1 MKEKILNREEKY
13 LAGKK
18 VTLIGAVTNLLLTIL
33 KLAAGILGRSD
44 ALIADAVHSLSDLV
58 SDVVVLVS
66 LKVSQRPVDESR
78 PYGYGKVET
87 VGTAL
92 LGLILIAVAI
102 EMFWEA
108 VKTINEGVTSVPTGI
123 ALAGAFF
130 SILVN
135 EWLFRYSLKVGR
147 RVHSPS
153 LIANAW
159 HHRSDA
165 LSSIAALAGAGAAMM
180 GWPIFDPIAALI
192 VTLLILKVG
201 WEITSESFKD
211 IIDTAVKKE
220 VRDQIINA
228 AMSTEG
234 AIDCHDLK
242 TRKMGSDI
250 LVDIH
255 VEVDSKLNVLDA
267 HAIADKVRDNIVEK
281 VAHIADVLV
290 HLDPGNDPDRMACAL
305 SEKKL
310 VEEVIRTAESVDGL
324 AGWRDIN
331 LRYDDG
337 SLIVRLSVILKSE
350 LTISEAYDVV
360 DSIKKQVTAI
370 DKVSDAIITVDM
382 GKGEKR
388 DND

>member
-1 MKEKILNREEKY
+1 MNREEKY

-18 VTLIGAVTNLLLTIL
+18 VTLIGAATNLLLSIL
-33 KLAAGILGRSD
+33 KMAAGIFGRSE

-87 VGTAL
+87 VGTGI

-102 EMFWEA
+102 EMFWDA
-108 VKTINEGVTSVPTGI
+108 VKTINEGVSSVPTGV

-130 SILVN
+130 SILAN
-135 EWLFRYSLKVGR
+135 ELLFRYSIKVGR

-153 LIANAW
+153 ILANAW

-165 LSSIAALAGAGAAMM
+165 LSSVAALAGAGAAMM

-192 VTLLILKVG
+192 VTVLILKVG
-201 WEITSESFKD
+201 WEIISESFKD

-220 VRDQIINA
+220 ILDQIINA
-228 AMSTEG
+228 VIATEG
-234 AIDCHDLK
+234 AIDFHDLK

-255 VEVDSKLNVLDA
+255 IEVDSRLTVYDA
-267 HAIADKVRDNIVEK
+267 HNIADNVRDNIVEK
-281 VAHIADVLV
+281 VQHVADVLV
-290 HLDPGNDPDRMACAL
+290 HLDPGDDSGSIVYAIP
-305 SEKKL
+305 EKE
-310 VEEVIRTAESVDGL
+310 VMEEVGHAAESVDEVI
-324 AGWRDIN
+324 GWTDIN
-331 LRYDDG
+331 FKYDDD
-337 SLIVRLSVILKSE
+337 SLIVSLSVTLKPE

-360 DSIKKQVTAI
+360 DNIKKQVTTI
-370 DKVSDAIITVDM
+370 DRVSNAIITIDM
-382 GKGEKR
+382 EKGEKR
-388 DND
+388 NNA